1 MPLYQRPVTPFFLEP
16 TTLGLASA
24 FTGPSVGGQVVLAG
38 YELTAS
44 VTVTNMRTA
53 FSAVGG
59 SPGTC
64 QMGIYDSS
72 AAGRL
77 PLNLMANTATFTAT
91 SPGTI
96 TKPLLS
102 NLPLGPGLYWLAMLD
117 TSSNDTVFGFGGQAF
132 FYTSVLSNATGL
144 TTLPANLSGGV
155 TDFNVA
161 IAFCG
166 LILGGWS

>member
-1 MPLYQRPVTPFFLEP
+1 MPIYQRPVQPFFLEP

-24 FTGPSVGGQVVLAG
+24 FTGPSVGGQVVLTG

-44 VTVTNMRTA
+44 VTVTSMRTA

-59 SPGTC
+59 TPGTC
-64 QMGIYDSS
+64 QMGIYDAS

-77 PLNLMANTATFTAT
+77 PGSLLANTATFTASSGST
-91 SPGTI
+91 L
-96 TKPLLS
+96 TKNLLS
-102 NLPLGPGLYWLAMLD
+102 NLPLSPGLYWLALLD
-117 TSSNDTVFGFGGQAF
+117 TSSGDTVFGFGGQAF
-132 FYTSVLSNATGL
+132 FYTSVTSNTTGL
-144 TTLPANLSGGV
+144 TTLPGTIGAVS
-155 TDFNVA
+155 DFNVA